1 LGQRIPIEDDDED
14 EDEVRRAGRGCAL
27 AMEDPAAG
35 RTFQALE
42 DSVSLEGEARSR
54 QAPAKAK
61 TNNSLIVLRS
71 YRFWYKPFGRRSNLN
86 KAIGI
91 MKRSLG
97 FAAGLVGVCSLA
109 LAANDDV
116 LTNHNNNARN
126 GLDPFE
132 TKLTPSNVDKL
143 KILFQATVDGQVY
156 AQPLCVAKQLV
167 YRHGVSKRDRDLV
180 IVATEHGSV
189 YALDATTGEVYWKVS
204 LLSPGYTPVQA
215 SDPNIACSDIA
226 PEISITATPV
236 IDRSAGPS
244 GRIFVIAMETDG
256 KQDYDYKLH
265 AIDLATGKEAVTP
278 VSISASV
285 AGTGPGVVFAPT
297 RSSCQSGLLLLN
309 GIIYSAWG
317 SFCEKP
323 PFAGWVLGNHELD
336 LRQAAI
342 FNDNPNGVPPSTY
355 LPDGSGGGIWQ
366 SGLGPSADGKET
378 TSKRIYVA
386 TGNGPFD
393 QTLKSGFPA
402 NQDYGGSVLRLGIS
416 NGLSVED
423 YFTPDNEQQEA
434 NNGTD
439 LSSSGLVV
447 LPDIFDKRGRAH
459 HFLVAGGED
468 ANLYLLNR
476 DNLGKFN
483 ASTNHIY
490 QEIPAVL
497 GSGSYSSAATFNTWI
512 YINGIGTPILRF
524 EFNYSNPEQPLL
536 DTTPAAQTVQ
546 SSFQYPGCT
555 PSISADGTANGIV
568 WAYENQTG
576 HGVLHAYE
584 ATSLEELYNS
594 GTLLGPGVPFAVPTI
609 FSGKV
614 YVGTANSLVAFGL

>member
-1 LGQRIPIEDDDED
+1 MKPPLRFAVGF
-14 EDEVRRAGRGCAL
+14 ACAC
-27 AMEDPAAG
+27 
-35 RTFQALE
+35 
-42 DSVSLEGEARSR
+42 SVSL
-54 QAPAKAK
+54 
-61 TNNSLIVLRS
+61 
-71 YRFWYKPFGRRSNLN
+71 
-86 KAIGI
+86 
-91 MKRSLG
+91 
-97 FAAGLVGVCSLA
+97 AA
-109 LAANDDV
+109 DYDV
-116 LTNHNNNARN
+116 LTSHNNNARN
-126 GLDPFE
+126 GLDQNE
-132 TKLTPSNVDKL
+132 TVLTPGNVSTL
-143 KILFQATVDGQVY
+143 KILFQVPVDGQVY

-167 YRHGVSKRDRDLV
+167 YSKGVSKGKRDLA

-189 YALDATTGEVYWKVS
+189 YALDAATGEVYWMVS
-204 LLSPGYTPVQA
+204 LLSAGCTPVQA
-215 SDPNIACSDIA
+215 SDPNISCSDIA

-236 IDRSAGPS
+236 IDRTAGDN

-256 KQDYDYKLH
+256 KQDYDYRLH
-265 AIDLATGKEAVTP
+265 AIDIATGKEALTP
-278 VSISASV
+278 ATISASV
-285 AGTGPGVVFAPT
+285 AGTGPGVVFAAT

-317 SFCEKP
+317 SFCENA
-323 PFAGWVLGNHELD
+323 PFAGWVLGNHEKD
-336 LRQAAI
+336 LKQAGV

-366 SGLGPSADGKET
+366 SGLGPATDGKET

-402 NQDYGGSVLRLGIS
+402 NQDYGGSVVRLGIS

-434 NNGTD
+434 NSGID
-439 LSSSGLVV
+439 LSSGGVVV
-447 LPDIFDKRGRAH
+447 LPDVFDKEGRAH
-459 HFLVAGGED
+459 HLLVAAGED

-483 ASTNHIY
+483 VSTNSIY
-490 QEIPAVL
+490 QEIPGVL
-497 GSGSYSSAATFNTWI
+497 GSGAYSSAATLGTWI
-512 YINGIGTPILRF
+512 YIGGIGTPIRKF

-555 PSISADGTANGIV
+555 PSISANGTKNGIV
-568 WAYENQTG
+568 WAYENQPD
-576 HGVLHAYE
+576 HGVLHAYG
-584 ATSLEELYNS
+584 ATTLQELYNS
-594 GTLLGPGVPFAVPTI
+594 STLVGPGVPFAVPTV

-614 YVGTANSLVAFGL
+614 FVGTSNSVVAFGL